1 MVRRC
6 GEEAGKP
13 GAQGGLD
20 GDDDSA
26 TAVVRIV
33 AALGGNA
40 LLERGEQPDAEVQE
54 RHVSQAVAALA
65 PLARGHQLVITH
77 GNGPQ
82 VGMLALESAH
92 NPELSHPYPFD
103 VLGAQTQGMIGY
115 WLARELRA
123 EVPDKQVGCLICQ
136 TLVSAA
142 DPAFANP
149 TKFVG
154 PGYDEHS
161 AQSLAAEHGWT
172 IGQDGEKWRR
182 VVPSPEPV
190 EILELPL
197 IGALLEADAV
207 VICAGGGGIPVIRP
221 GGTRLRGVD
230 AVIDKDLTSALL
242 AQAIAAD
249 ALLLLTDVPGV
260 LDGFGTSAARPIE
273 RATVAELRGDRLPA
287 GSMGPKVDAACRFVA
302 ATGKKAVIGRLDDAE
317 AMFLGKAGTTVVPNE

>member
-1 MVRRC
+1 M
-6 GEEAGKP
+6 
-13 GAQGGLD
+13 
-20 GDDDSA
+20 
-26 TAVVRIV
+26 RIV

-40 LLERGEQPDAEVQE
+40 LLERGERPDVEVQE

-92 NPELSHPYPFD
+92 DPALSHPYPFD

-115 WLARELRA
+115 WLARALRA
-123 EVPDKQVGCLICQ
+123 EVPDRQVGCLICL
-136 TLVSAA
+136 TLVSEA

-154 PGYDEHS
+154 PSYDEHS
-161 AQSLAAEHGWT
+161 ARSLAAKHGWT
-172 IGQDGEKWRR
+172 IGRDGEKWRR

-197 IGALLEADAV
+197 IAALLEADAV
-207 VICAGGGGIPVIRP
+207 AICAGGGGIPVIRP
-221 GGTRLRGVD
+221 EGTRLCGVD
-230 AVIDKDLTSALL
+230 AVVDKDLTSALL

-273 RATVAELRGDRLPA
+273 RATVAQLSGDRLPA

-317 AMFLGKAGTTVVPNE
+317 AMFLGKAGTTVLPNE